1 MTLPVGSTTA
11 PERAQELSA
20 TVHAPTRAHWG
31 LTDLSLLMMSLI
43 WAINFS
49 VVKFGTSL
57 VAPLAYNGVRV
68 ALAAVALLL
77 IAHASIKRA
86 AQPAT
91 WPARRDALALLGLGT
106 LGNGAYQ
113 ILFILGVSRTRA
125 GDAAIVTAASPAFI
139 ALIGWM
145 HGIERIAARGV
156 LGIALS
162 VAGIGAVAFGGAHGG
177 EGSATLFGDALILCG
192 AVCWSIYSVGLQ
204 PYTRRVSGLPVAALT
219 MAGGAIPLLLVGA
232 LPIAATK
239 WTALPGLAWGA
250 IAFSGLGALV
260 IAYLFWYR
268 GVRILGPTRTAMYS
282 NLQPAFAVLI
292 AWLVLGEMPTFWQ
305 GVGTVSIMSG
315 LLLTRA

>member
-1 MTLPVGSTTA
+1 MTLPVRSRTA
-11 PERAQELSA
+11 PERAQELTA
-20 TVHAPTRAHWG
+20 TVQAPTHAHWG

-68 ALAAVALLL
+68 ALAAVALVL
-77 IAHASIKRA
+77 IAHASLKRA
-86 AQPAT
+86 AQPAS

-106 LGNGAYQ
+106 LGNGLYQ

-145 HGIERIAARGV
+145 HGLERIAARGV

-177 EGSATLFGDALILCG
+177 EGTATLFGDALILCG
-192 AVCWSIYSVGLQ
+192 AVCWSIYSVALQ

-219 MAGGAIPLLLVGA
+219 MTGGAIPLLLVGA

-239 WTALPGLAWGA
+239 WSALPSLAWGA

-305 GVGTVSIMSG
+305 GIGTASIMSG

>member
-1 MTLPVGSTTA
+1 MTLPVRSRAA
-11 PERAQELSA
+11 PERAQELTA
-20 TVHAPTRAHWG
+20 TVQALSHAHWG

-68 ALAAVALLL
+68 ALAAVALVL
-77 IAHASIKRA
+77 IAHASLKRA
-86 AQPAT
+86 AQPAS

-106 LGNGAYQ
+106 LGNGLYQ

-145 HGIERIAARGV
+145 HGLERIAARGV

-177 EGSATLFGDALILCG
+177 EGTATLFGDALILCG
-192 AVCWSIYSVGLQ
+192 AVCWSIYSVALQ

-219 MAGGAIPLLLVGA
+219 MTGGAIPLLLVGA

-239 WTALPGLAWGA
+239 WSALPGLAWGA

-305 GVGTVSIMSG
+305 GIGTASIMSG

>member
-1 MTLPVGSTTA
+1 MTLPVRSRTA
-11 PERAQELSA
+11 PERAQELTTTA
-20 TVHAPTRAHWG
+20 QAPTHARWG

-68 ALAAVALLL
+68 ALAAVALVF
-77 IAHASIKRA
+77 IAHASLRRA
-86 AQPAT
+86 AQPAK

-106 LGNGAYQ
+106 LGNGLYQ

-139 ALIGWM
+139 ALIGWL

-156 LGIALS
+156 LGIVLS
-162 VAGIGAVAFGGAHGG
+162 VAGIGAVAFGGAHGSDG
-177 EGSATLFGDALILCG
+177 TATLFGDALILCG
-192 AVCWSIYSVGLQ
+192 AVCWSIYSVALQ

-219 MAGGAIPLLLVGA
+219 MAGGAIPLLVVGA

-239 WTALPGLAWGA
+239 WSALPGLAWGA

-305 GVGTVSIMSG
+305 GIGTASIMSG